1 MLPALKLPTRKLPPL
16 NSLRAFEAA
25 GRALSF
31 RAAAEELAVTQ
42 GAVAQQVRGLED
54 HLGLALFH
62 RLPRGLSLTPEGRVY
77 LAEISAA
84 FDKLTHATAELL
96 ARPARVTISVT
107 PTVATRLL
115 IPRMADLRA
124 ALPGVELRTIAEESL
139 PDFNRDDVDV
149 AICFTRPPFPQAAE
163 AQLLLAQSVIA
174 VASPAIVAPLLSGGR
189 HLPLTE
195 TEVQA
200 LPLIHHCLDDWPRF
214 LATARALPGPRFS
227 LTSMAIDTALA
238 GQGVIVVN
246 RAFVEAEL
254 ADGRLVQVMDRV
266 LQVAPQYYIFRKRS
280 ADRRPEVDAVWNW
293 CLQRITAPIE

>member
-1 MLPALKLPTRKLPPL
+1 MLPPLKLPTRKLPPL

-54 HLGLALFH
+54 HLGLTLFH
-62 RLPRGLSLTPEGRVY
+62 RLPRGLALTPDGKAY
-77 LAEISAA
+77 LAEVSAA
-84 FDKLTHATAELL
+84 FDTLTSATAQLV

-115 IPRMADLRA
+115 IPRMAELRA
-124 ALPGVELRTIAEESL
+124 ALPGVELRTIAELDL
-139 PDFNRDDVDV
+139 PDFTRDDVDV
-149 AICFTRPPFPQAAE
+149 AICFTRPPFPQGAE

-174 VASPAIVAPLLSGGR
+174 VASPALLSGIA
-189 HLPLTE
+189 LPLSE
-195 TEVQA
+195 AAVQA

-214 LATARALPGPRFS
+214 LATSRALAGPRFS

-254 ADGRLVQVMDRV
+254 ADGRLVQVMDRI
-266 LQVAPQYYIFRKRS
+266 LQVEPQYYIFRKRTAAS
-280 ADRRPEVDAVWNW
+280 RPEVDALWRW
-293 CLQRITAPIE
+293 CLDRLSAAGG